1 MGSNI
6 INSNYKNYFLV
17 DIYDMILVDK
27 KTKEIIISD
36 TLTNCGIECTTSSTT
51 VQGGKGHAVLA
62 TLSSS
67 KEITFKSYFS
77 KNLNK

>member
-27 KTKEIIISD
+27 KQKR
-36 TLTNCGIECTTSSTT
+36 
-51 VQGGKGHAVLA
+51 
-62 TLSSS
+62 
-67 KEITFKSYFS
+67 
-77 KNLNK
+77 

>member
-17 DIYDMILVDK
+17 DIYDMVLVDK

-36 TLTNCGIECTTSSTT
+36 TLTSCGIECTTSSTT
-51 VQGGKGHAVLA
+51 VHNIGFV
-62 TLSSS
+62 
-67 KEITFKSYFS
+67 TFETTHIIGTF
-77 KNLNK
+77 

>member
-27 KTKEIIISD
+27 KTKEII
-36 TLTNCGIECTTSSTT
+36 
-51 VQGGKGHAVLA
+51 KR
-62 TLSSS
+62 
-67 KEITFKSYFS
+67 Y
-77 KNLNK
+77 KNL